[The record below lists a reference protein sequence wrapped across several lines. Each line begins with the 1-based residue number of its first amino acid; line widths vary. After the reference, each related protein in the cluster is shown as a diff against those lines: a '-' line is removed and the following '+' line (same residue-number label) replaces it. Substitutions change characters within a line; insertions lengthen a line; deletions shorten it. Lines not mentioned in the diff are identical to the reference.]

1 MDIKAQV
8 NKVEKLDEYFFMVPD
23 YQREYVWR
31 VDHEVQQFLEDI
43 SAEFD
48 PGAKQQSSYF
58 IGSVILVKNG
68 SQYEVIDGQQRLTTI
83 TLAMCAMRDLYR
95 PYQTTLSARQGQY
108 FKKVDEWL
116 STFDAEADEMRPR
129 LSLQYEESKDFL
141 VNLIQTGDV
150 PTPDDS
156 ASILK
161 MRAAYLSIKNWL
173 DAQYLKTG
181 IEDFTNFVRYFLAS
195 IELVVIESESISSAL
210 KIFETINQ
218 RGAGLNAM
226 DLFKNL
232 LFRSADQNKFV
243 QIKEKWRSMS
253 AHLTRAGE
261 GDKPLRFLRYLF
273 TARFHAGILR
283 EDELYTWIVSP
294 KGKAALGY
302 EEHPVALAS
311 KLEKAAKRYADLVV
325 ATKLEND
332 GGDYP
337 AVTRIGFINKVG
349 SRLHLILLLALD
361 ENASTDSIEYLATHI
376 ESHFFFSNVIGI
388 RTNINEP
395 LFSQWAAQLR
405 GLKEIAD
412 IEQVLEKTMFSYLR
426 LKLTDF
432 KQKFLAIKINDFTP
446 LYRTRYVLGRMENT
460 LLSAA
465 GLPAKGLKFINGLQI
480 EHILPQTPDEGGIPE
495 TLASDRESYQ
505 ALVGM
510 LGNATLL
517 EGTINQAVNKCNDLH
532 GNWFERK
539 QGEYV
544 KSSLLGTQ
552 LLDAAFTIGVDT
564 GVNRVKN
571 ALGYHFL
578 TWDGDA
584 IARRQQLLLEL
595 ALQTWTFSSKRL
607 DAVTIPTDVLAAE
620 PAIDA

>member
-8 NKVEKLDEYFFMVPD
+8 HKVEKLNEYFFMVPD

-48 PGAKQQSSYF
+48 PVAKHQNNYF

-83 TLAMCAMRDLYR
+83 TLAMCAMRDLYK
-95 PYQTTLSARQGQY
+95 PHQPALTPRQGQY

-116 STFDAEADEMRPR
+116 STFDVDMDEIRPR
-129 LSLQYEESKDFL
+129 LNLQYEESKDFL
-141 VNLIQTGDV
+141 ANLIQADDV
-150 PTPDDS
+150 ASSEDS
-156 ASILK
+156 ASIVK
-161 MRAAYLSIKNWL
+161 MRAAYQSIKNWL
-173 DAQYLKTG
+173 DEQYLKTDV
-181 IEDFTNFVRYFLAS
+181 ENLTNFVRFFMAN
-195 IELVVIESESISSAL
+195 IELVVIESETISSAL

-232 LFRSADQNKFV
+232 LFRSADQTKFV

-253 AHLTRAGE
+253 AQLTRAGE

-273 TARFHAGILR
+273 MARFHAGILR
-283 EDELYTWIVSP
+283 EDELYAWIVSP
-294 KGKAALGY
+294 KGKAALAY
-302 EEHPVALAS
+302 EEHPVALAG

-325 ATKLEND
+325 ATKLEDD
-332 GGDYP
+332 GGEYP

-361 ENASTDSIEYLATHI
+361 ENASADSIDYLATQV
-376 ESHFFFSNVIGI
+376 ESFFFFSNVIGI

-405 GLKEIAD
+405 GLKEIAH
-412 IEQVLEKTMFSYLR
+412 IENVLEKTMFAYLR
-426 LKLTDF
+426 PKLTDF
-432 KQKFLAIKINDFTP
+432 KQKFLASKISDFNP

-460 LLSAA
+460 LLEAA
-465 GLPAKGLKFINGLQI
+465 GMPVKGLKFINGLQI
-480 EHILPQTPDEGGIPE
+480 EHILPQTANEDAIPE
-495 TLASDRESYQ
+495 SLAIDRESYQ
-505 ALVGM
+505 VLVGQ

-564 GVNRVKN
+564 GVNRVKQ
-571 ALGYHFL
+571 ALDYHFL
-578 TWDGDA
+578 KWDVDA

-595 ALQTWTFSSKRL
+595 ALRTWTFSAKRL
-607 DAVTIPTDVLAAE
+607 DALTMPEEPLVAE
-620 PAIDA
+620 PVLDM